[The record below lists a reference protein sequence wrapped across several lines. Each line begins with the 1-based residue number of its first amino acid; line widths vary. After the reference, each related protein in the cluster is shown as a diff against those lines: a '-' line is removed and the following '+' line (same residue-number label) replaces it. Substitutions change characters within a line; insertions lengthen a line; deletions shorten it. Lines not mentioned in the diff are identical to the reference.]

1 MWRMADCMP
10 LSYRTSFMDS
20 LSLTAASGM
29 RARMESLEMLA
40 NNIANASTGGYK
52 SDREFYGLYVSA
64 DAREPE
70 TDGTGAS
77 PDSHPNIEK
86 HWTDYSQG
94 ALHSTENTN
103 DFAISGRGF
112 FAVNG
117 PSGTL
122 YTRNGNFTVSAG
134 GVLTTGDGYPVRTR
148 SGGTIQTKG
157 TGEPIQ
163 VQRDG
168 TVIQDGQNLGQ
179 MQVDTFNESADLN
192 KRGLNYFYRLDS
204 TKAAEPAKAEV
215 LQGKLEN
222 SNAGPAEGAVRLVS
236 IMRQFEM
243 LQKAMNIGADMN
255 RHAIEEVAKVN
266 G

>member
-1 MWRMADCMP
+1 M
-10 LSYRTSFMDS
+10 
-20 LSLTAASGM
+20 TAASGM
-29 RARMESLEMLA
+29 RARFESLELLA
-40 NNIANASTGGYK
+40 NNLANASTGGYK

-64 DAREPE
+64 DARAPE
-70 TDGTGAS
+70 TDGSGAS
-77 PDSHPNIEK
+77 PDSLPNIEK

-94 ALHSTENTN
+94 ALHNTENPN
-103 DFAISGRGF
+103 DLALSGRGF

-122 YTRNGNFTVSAG
+122 YTRNGNFSVSRD
-134 GVLTTGDGYPVRTR
+134 GVLVTGDGYPLRTR
-148 SGGTIQTKG
+148 SGGTVQTKAN
-157 TGEPIQ
+157 GEPLQ

-168 TVIQDGQNLGQ
+168 TVIQEGRNLGQ
-179 MQVDTFNESADLN
+179 LQVDGFDESADLN

-204 TKAAEPAKAEV
+204 TKPVKAADAEV

-222 SNAGPAEGAVRLVS
+222 SNGGPAEGAVRLVS
-236 IMRQFEM
+236 VMRQFEM

>member
-1 MWRMADCMP
+1 MRSTCRLTMDP
-10 LSYRTSFMDS
+10 LSI
-20 LSLTAASGM
+20 TAASGM
-29 RARMESLEMLA
+29 RARFESLELLA

-52 SDREFYGLYVSA
+52 SDREFYGLYTSA
-64 DAREPE
+64 DATAPE

-77 PDSHPNIEK
+77 PDTLPNIEK

-94 ALHSTENTN
+94 AIHNTDN
-103 DFAISGRGF
+103 PLDFGLSGRGF

-122 YTRNGNFTVSAG
+122 YTRNGNFSVSSTG
-134 GVLTTGDGYPVRTR
+134 ELVTTDGYPVRTR
-148 SGGTIQTKG
+148 SGGTITAKPNS
-157 TGEPIQ
+157 EPIQ

-168 TVIQDGQNLGQ
+168 TVNQDGQSLGQ
-179 MQVDTFNESADLN
+179 LQVDTFDEPTDLN
-192 KRGLNYFYRLDS
+192 KRGLNYFYRLDPS
-204 TKAAEPAKAEV
+204 KSVEASKAEV

-236 IMRQFEM
+236 VMRQFEM

-255 RHAIEEVAKVN
+255 RHAIEEVAKV
-266 G
+266 

>member
-1 MWRMADCMP
+1 MDQ
-10 LSYRTSFMDS
+10 LSS
-20 LSLTAASGM
+20 TAASGM
-29 RARMESLEMLA
+29 RARFESLELLA
-40 NNIANASTGGYK
+40 NNLANTSTGGFK

-64 DAREPE
+64 EAQAPE

-77 PDSHPNIEK
+77 PDTQPVIEK

-94 ALHSTENTN
+94 GLHQTDNKLDIAL
-103 DFAISGRGF
+103 SGRGF

-122 YTRNGNFTVSAG
+122 YTRNGNFSLSSKG
-134 GVLTTGDGYPVRTR
+134 ILTTGDGYPVRTR
-148 SGGTIQTKG
+148 SGGTVQTNPAA
-157 TGEPIQ
+157 EPVNIL
-163 VQRDG
+163 RDG
-168 TVIQDGQNLGQ
+168 TVLQDGQDLGQ
-179 MQVDTFNESADLN
+179 LQVDTFNEPVDLN
-192 KRGLNYFYRLDS
+192 KRGLNYFYTLD
-204 TKAAEPAKAEV
+204 AAKPVEASKAEV

-222 SNAGPAEGAVRLVS
+222 SNSGPAEGAVRLVS
-236 IMRQFEM
+236 VMRQFEM

>member
-1 MWRMADCMP
+1 MDP
-10 LSYRTSFMDS
+10 LSI
-20 LSLTAASGM
+20 TAAAGM
-29 RARMESLEMLA
+29 RARMESLELLA

-52 SDREFYGLYVSA
+52 SDREFYGLYVSG
-64 DAREPE
+64 DALAPE
-70 TDGTGAS
+70 ADGTGAS
-77 PDSHPNIEK
+77 PDSLPNIEK

-94 ALHSTENTN
+94 ALHNTDN
-103 DFAISGRGF
+103 PLDMALSGRGF

-122 YTRNGNFTVSAG
+122 YTRNGNFTVSSK
-134 GVLTTGDGYPVRTR
+134 GVLTTTDGYAVRTK
-148 SGGTIQTKG
+148 SGGTVQTK
-157 TGEPIQ
+157 TDGEPIE

-168 TVIQDGQNLGQ
+168 TVQQGGQSLGQ
-179 MQVDTFNESADLN
+179 LQVDSFDESADLN

-204 TKAAEPAKAEV
+204 SKTVQSSKADV

-236 IMRQFEM
+236 VMRQFEM

-255 RHAIEEVAKVN
+255 RHAIEEVAKV
-266 G
+266 

>member
-1 MWRMADCMP
+1 
-10 LSYRTSFMDS
+10 
-20 LSLTAASGM
+20 M
-29 RARMESLEMLA
+29 RARMESLELLA
-40 NNIANASTGGYK
+40 NNLANASTGGYK

-64 DAREPE
+64 DAKSAEAE
-70 TDGTGAS
+70 GGAS
-77 PDSHPNIEK
+77 PDTQPNIEK

-94 ALHSTENTN
+94 ALHSTENTL

-122 YTRNGNFTVSAG
+122 YTRNGNFSVSST
-134 GVLTTGDGYPVRTR
+134 GVLVTGDGYTVRTR
-148 SGGTIQTKG
+148 AGGTVQTKASA
-157 TGEPIQ
+157 EPIQ

-168 TVIQDGQNLGQ
+168 TVIQEGNNLGQ
-179 MQVDTFNESADLN
+179 LQVDSFDEPVDLN
-192 KRGLNYFYRLDS
+192 KRGLNYFYRLDAS
-204 TKAAEPAKAEV
+204 KATEPAKAEV

-255 RHAIEEVAKVN
+255 KHAIEEVAKV
-266 G
+266 

>member
-1 MWRMADCMP
+1 
-10 LSYRTSFMDS
+10 MDS

-40 NNIANASTGGYK
+40 NNLANASTGGYK

-64 DAREPE
+64 EARGPE
-70 TDGTGAS
+70 TDGSGAS
-77 PDSHPNIEK
+77 PDTQPNIEK

-94 ALHSTENTN
+94 ALHSTDNTL

-122 YTRNGNFTVSAG
+122 YTRNGNFSLSPT
-134 GVLTTGDGYPVRTR
+134 GVLTTGDGYAVRTR
-148 SGGTIQTKG
+148 SGATIQTNG

-168 TVIQDGQNLGQ
+168 NVVQEGQTLGQ
-179 MQVDTFNESADLN
+179 IQVDTFNEAADLN
-192 KRGLNYFYRLDS
+192 KRGLNYFYRIDS
-204 TKAAEPAKAEV
+204 TKAPQAASAEV

-255 RHAIEEVAKVN
+255 RHAIEEVAKV
-266 G
+266 

>member
-1 MWRMADCMP
+1 
-10 LSYRTSFMDS
+10 MDS

-29 RARMESLEMLA
+29 RARMESLELLA
-40 NNIANASTGGYK
+40 NNLANVSTGGYK

-64 DAREPE
+64 DAQAPE
-70 TDGTGAS
+70 TDGSGAS
-77 PDSHPNIEK
+77 PDTQPNIEK
-86 HWTDYSQG
+86 QWTDYSQG
-94 ALHSTENTN
+94 ALHNTENTL
-103 DFAISGRGF
+103 DFALSGRGF

-122 YTRNGNFTVSAG
+122 YTRNGNFSVSSNG
-134 GVLTTGDGYPVRTR
+134 TLVTGDGYAVRTR
-148 SGGTIQTKG
+148 SGATIQTKPN
-157 TGEPIQ
+157 TEPIQ

-168 TVIQDGQNLGQ
+168 TVIQNGQTLGQ
-179 MQVDTFNESADLN
+179 LQVDTFNEPVDLN

-204 TKAAEPAKAEV
+204 TKPVSAAKAEV

-222 SNAGPAEGAVRLVS
+222 SNVGPAEGAVRLVS

-255 RHAIEEVAKVN
+255 RHAIEEVAKV
-266 G
+266 

>member
-1 MWRMADCMP
+1 
-10 LSYRTSFMDS
+10 MDS

-29 RARMESLEMLA
+29 RARMESLELLA
-40 NNIANASTGGYK
+40 NNLANASTGGYK
-52 SDREFYGLYVSA
+52 SDSEFYGLYVSA
-64 DAREPE
+64 DAAAPE
-70 TDGTGAS
+70 ADGSGAS
-77 PDSHPNIEK
+77 PDSLPNIEK

-94 ALHSTENTN
+94 GLHNTDNPTDLAL
-103 DFAISGRGF
+103 SGRGF

-122 YTRNGNFTVSAG
+122 YTRNGNFSVSAG
-134 GVLTTGDGYPVRTR
+134 GVLTTGDGYAVRTR
-148 SGGTIQTKG
+148 SGGDVKTKPN
-157 TGEPIQ
+157 GEPVQ

-168 TVIQDGQNLGQ
+168 TVVQGGQNLGQ
-179 MQVDTFNESADLN
+179 LQVDTFDESVDLN
-192 KRGLNYFYRLDS
+192 KRGLNYFYRLD
-204 TKAAEPAKAEV
+204 TAKPASASKAEV

-222 SNAGPAEGAVRLVS
+222 SNVGPAEGAVRLVS
-236 IMRQFEM
+236 VMRQFEM